1 MRTIRNIEY
10 NYSAYEV
17 ILFVHELHK
26 KGYEQLR
33 LVSGISPSGLSW
45 RWMVFPK
52 VFMIMGNSFEHNC
65 DGVPFKYLHG
75 STGEGYPVNR
85 EVYSADDFIKGNE
98 WYIELAKGS
107 DQNYVKWFD
116 NVFSHAQLNDFPIA
130 FEERSSAEQWR
141 FMSREKLSYPPF
153 EEFNCDE
160 LSDDT
165 IIEIAKHTFN
175 NESVEELK
183 EILTY
188 KGAKMN
194 QHEIASVIRQ
204 TIRENKGLISHLNV
218 YPTNRLELITWGK
231 NY

>member
-1 MRTIRNIEY
+1 MRTISNIVY

-26 KGYEQLR
+26 KGFEQLR
-33 LVSGISPSGLSW
+33 LVSGMSPSGLSW
-45 RWMVFPK
+45 RWMIFPK
-52 VFMIMGNSFEHNC
+52 VFMIMGNTFEHDC
-65 DGVPFKYLHG
+65 DGVPFKCLQG

-85 EVYSADDFIKGNE
+85 AVYSVDDFIKGNE
-98 WYIELAKGS
+98 WYIELAKGK
-107 DQNYVKWFD
+107 DHKYVKWFD
-116 NVFSHAQLNDFPIA
+116 NIVSHAQLNDFPIA
-130 FEERSSAEQWR
+130 FEEWFSAEQWK
-141 FMSREKLSYPPF
+141 FMSGEKLSYPPF

-160 LSDDT
+160 LSDNT

-175 NESVEELK
+175 NDSVYELK

-194 QHEIASVIRQ
+194 MHEIAGVIRQ
-204 TIRENKGLISHLNV
+204 AIKEDKGLISHLDV
-218 YPTNRLELITWGK
+218 YSTNRLELIAWGK